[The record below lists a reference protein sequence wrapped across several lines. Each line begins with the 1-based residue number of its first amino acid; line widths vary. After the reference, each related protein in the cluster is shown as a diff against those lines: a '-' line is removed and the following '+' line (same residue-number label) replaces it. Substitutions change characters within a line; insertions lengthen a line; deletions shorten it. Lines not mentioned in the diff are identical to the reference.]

1 MSDQLSDQL
10 IDTQMK
16 ETTDKVRRVGSHEVK
31 RHEVKRHEVG
41 SHKVESH
48 KVKSHKVER
57 TLFR

>member
-16 ETTDKVRRVGSHEVK
+16 ETTDKVRRVGSHK
-31 RHEVKRHEVG
+31 VKRHEVG

-48 KVKSHKVER
+48 KVESHKVER
-57 TLFR
+57 RLFR